1 MTRKALEKMA
11 DKIEVER
18 IKLLFAIDEA
28 MKELRDLTPG
38 RTQGEE
44 GLKLALFI
52 DEAMVTANDLAKAY
66 DRIQRLLEYTG

>member
-1 MTRKALEKMA
+1 MTRRALEKMA

-18 IKLLFAIDEA
+18 LKLLFGIDA
-28 MKELRDLTPG
+28 AHKELTALSPG
-38 RTQGEE
+38 KTQGDE

-52 DEAMVTANDLAKAY
+52 DEGIATANDLAKAY

>member
-1 MTRKALEKMA
+1 MKKRTLEKMA

-18 IKLLFAIDEA
+18 IKLLLAIDEA
-28 MKELRDLTPG
+28 MKELHYLSPG
-38 RTQGEE
+38 KTQGEE

-52 DEAMVTANDLAKAY
+52 GEAMATANDLAKAY

>member
-1 MTRKALEKMA
+1 MTRRALEKMA

-18 IKLLFAIDEA
+18 LKLLFAIDEA

-52 DEAMVTANDLAKAY
+52 DEGIATANDLAKAY

>member
-1 MTRKALEKMA
+1 MKKRTLEKMS
-11 DKIEVER
+11 DKIAVER